1 MQITVVHPSELG
13 QAELALWASF
23 QRRNLALA
31 NPFLSPAF
39 TVAVGRFR
47 PRARVAVL
55 TEGATITGFFPFER
69 RSLGYGV
76 PVAAGL
82 TGCQGLIHA
91 PGSDWDPQQLL
102 SACGLD
108 VWTFD
113 HLVDG
118 QKPFQPYQVIHVPSP
133 IMDFEKGFDAYLVTL
148 RNRSRQL
155 LSNLAYKQRKLARE
169 VGEVRFVYDS
179 RDPAALRAVM
189 AWKSAQYRRTGR
201 SNRFA
206 WPGVTELVE
215 HLLDTRSNGFR
226 GVLSMLYAH
235 EEPVAG
241 FFLLCTEDVAV
252 DWFPAYNPTFGKYSP
267 GFLLRLRV
275 AEAAAA
281 LGVHHLD
288 MGRGTRDHYKQRFK
302 SRDLV
307 VAEGRVLRRSPAA
320 ALHWARTAPAR
331 RIRHVITEH
340 APLLRTADRVLYT
353 YGRLR

>member
-13 QAELALWASF
+13 QAEVDLWASF
-23 QRRNLALA
+23 QRRTPALA

-55 TEGATITGFFPFER
+55 TNGATITGFFPFER

-76 PVAAGL
+76 PIAAGL
-82 TGCQGLIHA
+82 TGCQGLVHA
-91 PGSDWDPQQLL
+91 PGLDWDPQQLL
-102 SACGLD
+102 SACGLA

-118 QKPFQPYQVIHVPSP
+118 QKPFEPYQVISVPSP
-133 IMDFEKGFDAYLVTL
+133 IMDFEKGFDAYLATL
-148 RNRSRQL
+148 RHRSRQL
-155 LSNLAYKQRKLARE
+155 LRNLAYKQRKLARE

-179 RDPAALRAVM
+179 HDPAALRAVM

-215 HLLDTRSNGFR
+215 QLLDTRSNGFR

-241 FFLLCTEDVAV
+241 FFLLCTDDVAV

-281 LGVHHLD
+281 LRVRHLD
-288 MGRGTRDHYKQRFK
+288 MGRGTRDQYKQRFK

-307 VAEGRVLRRSPAA
+307 VAEGRVLRRSPIA
-320 ALHWARTAPAR
+320 ALHWAQRL
-331 RIRHVITEH
+331 
-340 APLLRTADRVLYT
+340 PLA
-353 YGRLR
+353 GSGM